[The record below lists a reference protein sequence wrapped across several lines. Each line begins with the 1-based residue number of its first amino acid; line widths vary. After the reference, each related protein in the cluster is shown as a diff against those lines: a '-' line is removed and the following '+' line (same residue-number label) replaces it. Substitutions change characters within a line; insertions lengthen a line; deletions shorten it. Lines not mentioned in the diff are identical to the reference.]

1 MGCKVKPVIYVAGLF
16 FLSKTSF
23 KNIIEFNYKVR
34 TLDSLGHL
42 RIESLHNLQ
51 TFLFLLEN
59 QIYLSFQAET
69 KLKIY
74 GS

>member
-1 MGCKVKPVIYVAGLF
+1 MYLSFQAETKLGSRGCKF
-16 FLSKTSF
+16 ESC
-23 KNIIEFNYKVR
+23 R
-34 TLDSLGHL
+34 GHL